1 MPVRG
6 GRGVYWSL
14 SGDDTG
20 DVPRSPGVLQYPEDV
35 LPPRIGEAT
44 QPLMGGSGEGLRGL
58 RCTISV
64 VGTLPL
70 RGGKYPPTSTHYKFT
85 IES

>member
-6 GRGVYWSL
+6 GHGVYWSL
-14 SGDDTG
+14 SGYDTG
-20 DVPRSPGVLQYPEDV
+20 DVTRSPGVLHYPEDV

-44 QPLMGGSGEGLRGL
+44 QPLIGGSGEGLRGL

-64 VGTLPL
+64 VGSLPL
-70 RGGKYPPTSTHYKFT
+70 LGGQSPPMSTH
-85 IES
+85 